1 MGTNTFSKLPEDRQ
15 TEILDAATHVIAQKG
30 FFQAGINEI
39 CQAAGISN
47 GALYKYFGSKKGL
60 YITVARRT
68 LELTT
73 TKADQILSLEMDIW
87 ERLRHLLEEILT
99 FTTEFRDY
107 FIIYMDLS
115 SPSMDPLAAELTNA
129 FEQMSFKFYRQL
141 ILGAREKKEIRK
153 EVSTETA
160 AYLIDNHLMLFAFSC
175 VSEHYDRRFNQFFNK
190 KTGCLSSEEK
200 MEITMLS
207 FRQLL

>member
-141 ILGAREKKEIRK
+141 ILGAREKKR
-153 EVSTETA
+153 
-160 AYLIDNHLMLFAFSC
+160 N
-175 VSEHYDRRFNQFFNK
+175 
-190 KTGCLSSEEK
+190 
-200 MEITMLS
+200 
-207 FRQLL
+207 